1 MTETL
6 KTLSAGLLTLS
17 VIGGVGALL
26 TMSLATPP
34 PMSLDSTQP
43 MSLVGTRPTPA
54 VQVAS
59 IQQTAIE
66 TVVVYGTKP
75 ANYASLVAHR
85 KEKGN
90 YASLVA
96 DRKDRGAVGTYYAA
110 MWHKGLGTIA
120 LEEK

>member
-26 TMSLATPP
+26 TMSLASPQ
-34 PMSLDSTQP
+34 PMSLDSAQP
-43 MSLVGTRPTPA
+43 MSLVSAQPKPPT
-54 VQVAS
+54 QMAS

-66 TVVVYGTKP
+66 TVVVYGTRP
-75 ANYASLVAHR
+75 A
-85 KEKGN
+85 N

-96 DRKDRGAVGTYYAA
+96 DRKDRGAAGTYYAA
-110 MWHKGLGTIA
+110 NWNKGLGTMA
-120 LEEK
+120 LEKK